1 MSSLFSKVIER
12 EIPAYILAEDEFFIS
27 FLDIM
32 PVSMGHAL
40 VVPKIEVDYV
50 FDLEDY
56 YLNRM
61 LTFAKPLAKAI
72 EAVVPCLRMGLS
84 VVGLEVPHAHLHL
97 IPLNS
102 IHDMSFTNPRLAV
115 SSEEFS
121 ALATAIKSKLL

>member
-102 IHDMSFTNPRLAV
+102 IHDMSFTNPRLAL